1 MEMALAL
8 ADGREQLDEGRACML
23 GMGVRGRN
31 KFLISPCMA
40 TFAPVSPASFSNVL
54 MPKVLTDS
62 VEWFC
67 NTWKLFETVRLDWEV
82 GVGSS
87 RRRGLP
93 R

>member
-1 MEMALAL
+1 MEMALAI
-8 ADGREQLDEGRACML
+8 ADGCEQLDEGSAYML
-23 GMGVRGRN
+23 GMGVRGRS

-40 TFAPVSPASFSNVL
+40 TSAPVSPASFSNVL
-54 MPKVLTDS
+54 MPKVLTDL

-67 NTWKLFETVRLDWEV
+67 NTWKLFETVQLDWEV